1 MKNKTSKSDCG
12 AAESINMHLSTFS
25 MCKPFIYMYNIE
37 QVYKVIATIKLFN
50 QQK

>member
-1 MKNKTSKSDCG
+1 MKNKRSKSDCG
-12 AAESINMHLSTFS
+12 SAESINIRLSTFS
-25 MCKPFIYMYNIE
+25 MCKPFIYMYNIK